1 MSLLKHLNSFLD
13 LDVEYEDGLNP
24 VRTIN
29 SIINKLSQNKGVQSI
44 LLLDETIPSSYS
56 EGSTSEAFSLKE
68 LDLSNSN
75 VHLLLAVNPAAC
87 ASTFNKKIKIC
98 PPNNKNTLVSQ
109 LCMKHRN
116 SYLIAIFLEHY
127 KLSFKFAGLDTTH
140 DIPLKE
146 DNLPPGRCPVWI
158 QRDMNIIDETVLEL
172 IKRDH
177 VLEHESVTL
186 LYNDYS
192 IKENNI
198 SQWCYQNNWK
208 YIEKY
213 EFYGCEDQV
222 IVTFD
227 LNYLYPE

>member
-1 MSLLKHLNSFLD
+1 M
-13 LDVEYEDGLNP
+13 
-24 VRTIN
+24 RTIN
-29 SIINKLSQNKGVQSI
+29 SVINKLCQNKSVQSI
-44 LLLDETIPSSYS
+44 LLLDETFPSSYS
-56 EGSTSEAFSLKE
+56 DGSCKEAFSLKE

-87 ASTFNKKIKIC
+87 ASTFNKKIKIL
-98 PPNNKNTLVSQ
+98 PPNNINTLVSQ

-127 KLSFKFAGLDTTH
+127 KLSFKFACLDTSN

-158 QRDMNIIDETVLEL
+158 QRDRNVIDETVLEL

-177 VLEHESVTL
+177 VLEQESVTL
-186 LYNDYS
+186 LYEYP
-192 IKENNI
+192 IKENI
-198 SQWCYQNNWK
+198 VQWCSRNNWNCF
-208 YIEKY
+208 ERF

-227 LNYLYPE
+227 LGCLRPEQVSRAKNGLIILTTKG